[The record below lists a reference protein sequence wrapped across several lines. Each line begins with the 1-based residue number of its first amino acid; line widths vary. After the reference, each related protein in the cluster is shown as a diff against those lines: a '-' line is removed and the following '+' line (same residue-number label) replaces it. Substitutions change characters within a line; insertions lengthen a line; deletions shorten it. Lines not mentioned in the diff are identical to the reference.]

1 MATNKLLSFM
11 KLIGMTFIMTII
23 TLPAN
28 AQFLRTSYFMEGTHY
43 RQQLNPALTPTKG
56 FINLPVIGAV
66 NATVGS
72 TSLGY
77 QDIIDIIDDGG
88 DFYTKPDFMNRLK
101 DNNTLNVNFSTEIL
115 SAGWYKGKNFWSF
128 NIGLRTDIGANLT
141 KSMFT
146 FLNQMETIEDNWRN
160 SNYDIS
166 GQQLNINAY
175 TEIGLG
181 LSRQIN
187 SRLTVGAR
195 VKALLGIGN
204 MELKLNRI
212 AMSANLPTDQQINE
226 WSNDSYWSGSLGEIE
241 TKAKDLKAKFDNYHA
256 NLTVG
261 AELKSSFKGLE
272 LKEEEG
278 KDYVTDFD
286 FDSGNLGIAGYGF
299 GIDLGASY
307 KILDN
312 LTVSASILDLGFIS
326 WSKSSTKIAS
336 ANPDPIN
343 IKGSTYADMI
353 NITDP
358 QNSVKGALNQL
369 QNDTENYMDLVTQ
382 GDVLNYDMLQLEVG
396 EAKESRKSR
405 LASTLVLGAEYGFFN
420 NKLAVGVLSTTRFVQ
435 PDALTELTLSANY
448 RPKSWFNVALSY
460 SAIQSAGKSFGLGLK
475 LGPIFLGTDY
485 MFLGKNSNSVNG
497 FIGVSIPLNKRKA
510 AVKRQLFY
518 YSFSNSPIK
527 KLVSAF
533 NNLTFLILPHSS
545 ASDRT

>member
-1 MATNKLLSFM
+1 MATNKLLWSSKIIGVFFM
-11 KLIGMTFIMTII
+11 MLVC
-23 TLPAN
+23 TLSAN

-56 FINLPVIGAV
+56 YFNLPVIGAV

-77 QDIIDIIDDGG
+77 QDIIDIIDDGD

-101 DNNTLNVNFSTEIL
+101 DNNKLNVNFSTEIL

-141 KSMFT
+141 KNMFT
-146 FLNQMETIEDNWRN
+146 FLNEMETVEENWRN

-204 MELKLNRI
+204 MELKLNRV
-212 AMSANLPTDQQINE
+212 AMSANLPSDQQINQ
-226 WSNDSYWSGSLGEIE
+226 WSSESYWNSMTPSQAAQAAQEL
-241 TKAKDLKAKFDNYHA
+241 KDKFNNYHA

-272 LKEEEG
+272 LQEEEG

-286 FDSGNLGIAGYGF
+286 FDSGKLGIAGYGF

-312 LTVSASILDLGFIS
+312 LTVSASVLDLGFIS

-336 ANPDPIN
+336 ANPDPID
-343 IKGSTYADMI
+343 IKGSTYANMV
-353 NITDP
+353 DP
-358 QNSVKGALNQL
+358 NNPNTVMNAVNQL
-369 QNDTENYMDLVTQ
+369 QNDAQGYMDRVTN
-382 GDVLNYDMLQLEVG
+382 GDVLDYDMLQLEVSD
-396 EAKESRKSR
+396 AKESRKSR

-435 PDALTELTLSANY
+435 PDALTELTFSANY

-475 LGPIFLGTDY
+475 LGPLFVGTDY

-497 FIGVSIPLNKRKA
+497 FVGVSIPLGGRKA
-510 AVKRQLFY
+510 SKEG
-518 YSFSNSPIK
+518 
-527 KLVSAF
+527 
-533 NNLTFLILPHSS
+533 
-545 ASDRT
+545 

>member
-1 MATNKLLSFM
+1 MATNKLLWSS
-11 KLIGMTFIMTII
+11 KLIGVFFIMLVC
-23 TLPAN
+23 TLSAN

-56 FINLPVIGAV
+56 YFNLPVIGAV

-77 QDIIDIIDDGG
+77 QDIIDIIDDGD

-101 DNNTLNVNFSTEIL
+101 DNNKLNVNFSTEIL

-141 KSMFT
+141 KNMFT
-146 FLNQMETIEDNWRN
+146 FLNEMETVEENWRN

-204 MELKLNRI
+204 MELKLNRV
-212 AMSANLPTDQQINE
+212 AMSANLPSDQQINQ
-226 WSNDSYWSGSLGEIE
+226 WSSESYWNSMTPSQAAQAAQEL
-241 TKAKDLKAKFDNYHA
+241 KDKFNNYHA

-272 LKEEEG
+272 LQEEEG

-286 FDSGNLGIAGYGF
+286 FDSGKLGIAGYGF

-312 LTVSASILDLGFIS
+312 LTVSASVLDLGFIS

-336 ANPDPIN
+336 ANPDPID
-343 IKGSTYADMI
+343 IKGSTYANMV
-353 NITDP
+353 DP
-358 QNSVKGALNQL
+358 NNPNTVMNAVNQL
-369 QNDTENYMDLVTQ
+369 QNDAQGYMDRVTN
-382 GDVLNYDMLQLEVG
+382 GDVLDYDMLQLEVSD
-396 EAKESRKSR
+396 AKESRKSR

-420 NKLAVGVLSTTRFVQ
+420 NKLAVGVQ
-435 PDALTELTLSANY
+435 PDALTELTFSANY

-475 LGPIFLGTDY
+475 LGPLFVGTDY

-497 FIGVSIPLNKRKA
+497 FVGVSIPLGGRKA
-510 AVKRQLFY
+510 SKEG
-518 YSFSNSPIK
+518 
-527 KLVSAF
+527 
-533 NNLTFLILPHSS
+533 
-545 ASDRT
+545 

>member
-1 MATNKLLSFM
+1 MATNKLLWST
-11 KLIGMTFIMTII
+11 KLIGVFFIMLVC
-23 TLPAN
+23 TLSAN

-56 FINLPVIGAV
+56 YFNLPVIGAV

-77 QDIIDIIDDGG
+77 QDIIDIIDDGD

-101 DNNTLNVNFSTEIL
+101 DNNKLNVNFSTEIL

-141 KSMFT
+141 KNMFT
-146 FLNQMETIEDNWRN
+146 FLNEMETVEENWRN

-204 MELKLNRI
+204 MELKLNRV
-212 AMSANLPTDQQINE
+212 AMSANLPSDQQINQ
-226 WSNDSYWSGSLGEIE
+226 WSSESYWNSMTPSQAAQAAQEL
-241 TKAKDLKAKFDNYHA
+241 KDKFNNYHA

-272 LKEEEG
+272 LQEEEG

-286 FDSGNLGIAGYGF
+286 FDSGKLGIAGYGF

-312 LTVSASILDLGFIS
+312 LTVSASVLDLGFIS

-336 ANPDPIN
+336 ANPDPID
-343 IKGSTYADMI
+343 IKGSTYANMV
-353 NITDP
+353 DP
-358 QNSVKGALNQL
+358 NNPNTVMNAVNQL
-369 QNDTENYMDLVTQ
+369 QNDAQGYMDRVTN
-382 GDVLNYDMLQLEVG
+382 GDVLDYDMLQLEVSD
-396 EAKESRKSR
+396 AKESRKSR
-405 LASTLVLGAEYGFFN
+405 LASILVLGAEYGFFN

-435 PDALTELTLSANY
+435 PDALTELTFSANY

-475 LGPIFLGTDY
+475 LGPLFVGTDY

-497 FIGVSIPLNKRKA
+497 FVGVSIPLGGRKA
-510 AVKRQLFY
+510 SKEG
-518 YSFSNSPIK
+518 
-527 KLVSAF
+527 
-533 NNLTFLILPHSS
+533 
-545 ASDRT
+545 

>member
-1 MATNKLLSFM
+1 
-11 KLIGMTFIMTII
+11 
-23 TLPAN
+23 
-28 AQFLRTSYFMEGTHY
+28 MEGTHY
-43 RQQLNPALTPTKG
+43 RKQLNPALTPTKG
-56 FINLPVIGAV
+56 YYNIPVIGAV

-77 QDIIDIIDDGG
+77 QDIIDIIDDGD

-101 DNNTLNVNFSTEIL
+101 DNNKLNVNFSTEIL

-141 KSMFT
+141 KNMFT
-146 FLNQMETIEDNWRN
+146 FLNEMETVEENWRN

-204 MELKLNRI
+204 MELKLNRV
-212 AMSANLPTDQQINE
+212 AMSANLPSDQQINQ
-226 WSNDSYWSGSLGEIE
+226 WSSESYWNSMTPSQAAQAAQEL
-241 TKAKDLKAKFDNYHA
+241 KDKFNNYHA

-272 LKEEEG
+272 LQEEEG

-286 FDSGNLGIAGYGF
+286 FDSGKLGIAGYGF

-312 LTVSASILDLGFIS
+312 LTVSASVLDLGFIS

-336 ANPDPIN
+336 ANPDPID
-343 IKGSTYADMI
+343 IKGSTYANMV
-353 NITDP
+353 DP
-358 QNSVKGALNQL
+358 NNPNTVMNAVNQL
-369 QNDTENYMDLVTQ
+369 QNDAQGYMDRVTN
-382 GDVLNYDMLQLEVG
+382 GDVLDYDMLQLEVSD
-396 EAKESRKSR
+396 AKESRKSR
-405 LASTLVLGAEYGFFN
+405 LASILVLGAEYGFFN

-435 PDALTELTLSANY
+435 PDALTELTFSANY

-475 LGPIFLGTDY
+475 LGPLFVGTDY

-497 FIGVSIPLNKRKA
+497 FVGVSIPLGGRKA
-510 AVKRQLFY
+510 SKEG
-518 YSFSNSPIK
+518 
-527 KLVSAF
+527 
-533 NNLTFLILPHSS
+533 
-545 ASDRT
+545 

>member
-1 MATNKLLSFM
+1 MATNKLLWSS
-11 KLIGMTFIMTII
+11 KLIGVFFIMLVC
-23 TLPAN
+23 TLSAN

-56 FINLPVIGAV
+56 YFNLPVIGAV

-77 QDIIDIIDDGG
+77 QDIIDIIDDGD

-101 DNNTLNVNFSTEIL
+101 DNNKLNVNFSTEIL

-141 KSMFT
+141 KNMFT
-146 FLNQMETIEDNWRN
+146 FLNEMETVEENWRN

-204 MELKLNRI
+204 MELKLNRV
-212 AMSANLPTDQQINE
+212 AMSANLPSDQQINQ
-226 WSNDSYWSGSLGEIE
+226 WSSESYWNSMTPSQAAQAAQEL
-241 TKAKDLKAKFDNYHA
+241 KDKFNNYHA

-272 LKEEEG
+272 LQEEEG

-286 FDSGNLGIAGYGF
+286 FDSGKLGIAGYGF

-312 LTVSASILDLGFIS
+312 LTVSASVLDLGFIS
-326 WSKSSTKIAS
+326 WSKSSTKIVS
-336 ANPDPIN
+336 ANPDPID
-343 IKGSTYADMI
+343 IKGSTYANMV
-353 NITDP
+353 DP
-358 QNSVKGALNQL
+358 NNPNTVMNAVNQL
-369 QNDTENYMDLVTQ
+369 QNDAQGYMDRVTN
-382 GDVLNYDMLQLEVG
+382 GDVLDYDMLQLEVSD
-396 EAKESRKSR
+396 AKESRKSR

-435 PDALTELTLSANY
+435 PDALTELTFSANY

-475 LGPIFLGTDY
+475 LGPLFVGTDY

-497 FIGVSIPLNKRKA
+497 FVGVSIPLGGRKA
-510 AVKRQLFY
+510 SKEG
-518 YSFSNSPIK
+518 
-527 KLVSAF
+527 
-533 NNLTFLILPHSS
+533 
-545 ASDRT
+545 

>member
-1 MATNKLLSFM
+1 MATNKLLWSS
-11 KLIGMTFIMTII
+11 KLIGVFFIMLVC
-23 TLPAN
+23 TLSAN

-56 FINLPVIGAV
+56 YFNLPVIGAV

-77 QDIIDIIDDGG
+77 QDIIDIIDDGD

-101 DNNTLNVNFSTEIL
+101 DNNKLNVNFSTEIL

-141 KSMFT
+141 KNMFT
-146 FLNQMETIEDNWRN
+146 FLNEMETVEENWRN

-204 MELKLNRI
+204 MELKLNRV
-212 AMSANLPTDQQINE
+212 AMSANLPSDQQINQ
-226 WSNDSYWSGSLGEIE
+226 WSSESYWNSMTPSQAAQAAQEL
-241 TKAKDLKAKFDNYHA
+241 KDKFNNYHA

-272 LKEEEG
+272 LQEEEG

-286 FDSGNLGIAGYGF
+286 FDSGKLGIAGYGF

-312 LTVSASILDLGFIS
+312 LTVSASVLDLGFIS

-336 ANPDPIN
+336 ANPDPID
-343 IKGSTYADMI
+343 IKGSTYANMV
-353 NITDP
+353 DP
-358 QNSVKGALNQL
+358 NNPNTVMNAVNQL
-369 QNDTENYMDLVTQ
+369 QNDAQGYMDRVTN
-382 GDVLNYDMLQLEVG
+382 GDVLDYDMLQLEVSD
-396 EAKESRKSR
+396 AKESRKSR
-405 LASTLVLGAEYGFFN
+405 LASILVLGAEYGFFN

-435 PDALTELTLSANY
+435 PDALTELTFSANY
-448 RPKSWFNVALSY
+448 RPKSWFNVAQLS
-460 SAIQSAGKSFGLGLK
+460 SQPVNL
-475 LGPIFLGTDY
+475 
-485 MFLGKNSNSVNG
+485 SVW
-497 FIGVSIPLNKRKA
+497 V
-510 AVKRQLFY
+510 
-518 YSFSNSPIK
+518 
-527 KLVSAF
+527 
-533 NNLTFLILPHSS
+533 
-545 ASDRT
+545 

>member
-1 MATNKLLSFM
+1 
-11 KLIGMTFIMTII
+11 
-23 TLPAN
+23 
-28 AQFLRTSYFMEGTHY
+28 
-43 RQQLNPALTPTKG
+43 
-56 FINLPVIGAV
+56 
-66 NATVGS
+66 
-72 TSLGY
+72 
-77 QDIIDIIDDGG
+77 IIDNGN
-88 DFYTKPDFMNRLK
+88 DFYKSTDFMNRLK
-101 DNNTLNVNFSTEIL
+101 DNNKLNVNFSTEIL

-146 FLNQMETIEDNWRN
+146 FLNEMDGIEDNWRN

-175 TEIGLG
+175 TEVGLG

-204 MELKLNRI
+204 MELKLNNV
-212 AMSANLPTDQQINE
+212 AMSAKLPSDAEIAK
-226 WSNDSYWSGSLGEIE
+226 WSSESYWNSMSPSEAI
-241 TKAKDLKAKFDNYHA
+241 KAAQELKTKFDNYHA

-272 LKEEEG
+272 LQQEG

-286 FDSGNLGIAGYGF
+286 FDSGKLGIAGYGF

-312 LTVSASILDLGFIS
+312 LTVSASVLDLGFIS
-326 WSKSSTKIAS
+326 WSKSSTKIAA
-336 ANPDPIN
+336 ANPEPID
-343 IKGSTYADMI
+343 IKGSTYANMV
-353 NITDP
+353 DP
-358 QNSVKGALNQL
+358 NNPETVMGAVNQL
-369 QNDTENYMDLVTQ
+369 QNDAQGYMNRVTN
-382 GDVLNYDMLQLEVG
+382 GDVLDYDMLQLEVG
-396 EAKESRKSR
+396 DAKESRKSR

-435 PDALTELTLSANY
+435 PDALTELTFSANY

-475 LGPIFLGTDY
+475 LGPVFVGTDY

-497 FIGVSIPLNKRKA
+497 FVGVSIPLGGRKVNKEG
-510 AVKRQLFY
+510 
-518 YSFSNSPIK
+518 
-527 KLVSAF
+527 
-533 NNLTFLILPHSS
+533 
-545 ASDRT
+545 

>member
-1 MATNKLLSFM
+1 MATNKLLWSS
-11 KLIGMTFIMTII
+11 KLIGVFFIMLVC
-23 TLPAN
+23 TLSAN

-43 RQQLNPALTPTKG
+43 RQLLNPALTPTKG
-56 FINLPVIGAV
+56 YFNLPVSGAV

-77 QDIIDIIDDGG
+77 QDIIDIIDDGD

-101 DNNTLNVNFSTEIL
+101 DNNKLNVNFSTEIL

-141 KSMFT
+141 KNMFT
-146 FLNQMETIEDNWRN
+146 FLNEMESVEENWRN

-204 MELKLNRI
+204 MELKLNRV
-212 AMSANLPTDQQINE
+212 AMSANLPSDQQINQ
-226 WSNDSYWSGSLGEIE
+226 WSSESYWNSMTPSQAAQAAQEL
-241 TKAKDLKAKFDNYHA
+241 KDKFNNYHA

-272 LKEEEG
+272 LQEEEG

-286 FDSGNLGIAGYGF
+286 FDSGKLGIAGYGF

-312 LTVSASILDLGFIS
+312 LTVSASVLDLGFIS

-336 ANPDPIN
+336 ANPDPID
-343 IKGSTYADMI
+343 IKGSTYANMV
-353 NITDP
+353 DP
-358 QNSVKGALNQL
+358 NNPNTVMNAVNQL
-369 QNDTENYMDLVTQ
+369 QNDAQGYIDRVTN
-382 GDVLNYDMLQLEVG
+382 GDVLDYDMLQLEVSD
-396 EAKESRKSR
+396 AKESRKSR
-405 LASTLVLGAEYGFFN
+405 LASIIVLGADYGFVN
-420 NKLAVGVLSTTRFVQ
+420 CLLAVGVL
-435 PDALTELTLSANY
+435 
-448 RPKSWFNVALSY
+448 
-460 SAIQSAGKSFGLGLK
+460 
-475 LGPIFLGTDY
+475 
-485 MFLGKNSNSVNG
+485 
-497 FIGVSIPLNKRKA
+497 
-510 AVKRQLFY
+510 
-518 YSFSNSPIK
+518 
-527 KLVSAF
+527 
-533 NNLTFLILPHSS
+533 
-545 ASDRT
+545 

>member
-1 MATNKLLSFM
+1 MATNKLLWSS
-11 KLIGMTFIMTII
+11 KLIGVFFIMLVC
-23 TLPAN
+23 TLSAN

-56 FINLPVIGAV
+56 YFNLPVIGAV

-77 QDIIDIIDDGG
+77 QDIIDIIDDGD
-88 DFYTKPDFMNRLK
+88 DFYTKPNFMNRLK
-101 DNNTLNVNFSTEIL
+101 DNNKLNVNFSTEIL

-141 KSMFT
+141 KNMFT
-146 FLNQMETIEDNWRN
+146 FLNEMETVEENWRN

-204 MELKLNRI
+204 MELKLNRV
-212 AMSANLPTDQQINE
+212 AMSANLPSDQQINQ
-226 WSNDSYWSGSLGEIE
+226 WSSESYWNSMTPSQAAQAAQEL
-241 TKAKDLKAKFDNYHA
+241 KDKFNNYHA

-272 LKEEEG
+272 LQEEEG

-286 FDSGNLGIAGYGF
+286 FDSGKLGIAGYGF

-312 LTVSASILDLGFIS
+312 LTVSASVLDLGFIS

-336 ANPDPIN
+336 ANPDPID
-343 IKGSTYADMI
+343 IKGSTYANMV
-353 NITDP
+353 DP
-358 QNSVKGALNQL
+358 NNPNTVMNAVNQL
-369 QNDTENYMDLVTQ
+369 QNDAQGYMDRVTN
-382 GDVLNYDMLQLEVG
+382 GDVLDYDMLQLEVSD
-396 EAKESRKSR
+396 AKESRKSR

-435 PDALTELTLSANY
+435 PDALTELTFSANY

-475 LGPIFLGTDY
+475 LGPLFVGTDY

-497 FIGVSIPLNKRKA
+497 FVGVSIPLGGRKA
-510 AVKRQLFY
+510 SKEG
-518 YSFSNSPIK
+518 
-527 KLVSAF
+527 
-533 NNLTFLILPHSS
+533 
-545 ASDRT
+545 

>member
-1 MATNKLLSFM
+1 MATNKLLWSS
-11 KLIGMTFIMTII
+11 KIIGVFFIMLVC
-23 TLPAN
+23 TLSAN

-56 FINLPVIGAV
+56 YFNLPVIGAV

-77 QDIIDIIDDGG
+77 QDIIDIIDDGD

-101 DNNTLNVNFSTEIL
+101 DNNKLNVNFSTEIL

-141 KSMFT
+141 KNMFT
-146 FLNQMETIEDNWRN
+146 FLNEMETVEENWRN

-204 MELKLNRI
+204 MELKLNRV
-212 AMSANLPTDQQINE
+212 AMSANLPSDQQINQ
-226 WSNDSYWSGSLGEIE
+226 WSSESYWNSMTPSQAAQAAQEL
-241 TKAKDLKAKFDNYHA
+241 KDKFNNYHA

-272 LKEEEG
+272 LQEEEG

-286 FDSGNLGIAGYGF
+286 FDSGKLGIAGYGF

-312 LTVSASILDLGFIS
+312 LTVSASVLDLGFIS

-336 ANPDPIN
+336 ANPDPID
-343 IKGSTYADMI
+343 IKGSTYANMV
-353 NITDP
+353 DP
-358 QNSVKGALNQL
+358 NNPNTVMNAVNQL
-369 QNDTENYMDLVTQ
+369 QNDAQGYMDRVTN
-382 GDVLNYDMLQLEVG
+382 GDVLDYDMLQLEVG
-396 EAKESRKSR
+396 DAKESRKSR

-435 PDALTELTLSANY
+435 PDALTELTFSANY

-475 LGPIFLGTDY
+475 LGPLFVGTDY

-497 FIGVSIPLNKRKA
+497 FVGVSIPLGGRKA
-510 AVKRQLFY
+510 SKEG
-518 YSFSNSPIK
+518 
-527 KLVSAF
+527 
-533 NNLTFLILPHSS
+533 
-545 ASDRT
+545 

>member
-1 MATNKLLSFM
+1 MAMIS
-11 KLIGMTFIMTII
+11 
-23 TLPAN
+23 
-28 AQFLRTSYFMEGTHY
+28 
-43 RQQLNPALTPTKG
+43 TP
-56 FINLPVIGAV
+56 N
-66 NATVGS
+66 
-72 TSLGY
+72 
-77 QDIIDIIDDGG
+77 
-88 DFYTKPDFMNRLK
+88 PDFMNRLK
-101 DNNTLNVNFSTEIL
+101 DNNKLNVNFSTEIL

-141 KSMFT
+141 KNMFT
-146 FLNQMETIEDNWRN
+146 FLNEMETVEENWRN

-204 MELKLNRI
+204 MELKLNRV
-212 AMSANLPTDQQINE
+212 AMSANLPSDQQINQ
-226 WSNDSYWSGSLGEIE
+226 WSSESYWNSMTPSQAAQAAQEL
-241 TKAKDLKAKFDNYHA
+241 KDKFNNYHA

-272 LKEEEG
+272 LQEEEG

-286 FDSGNLGIAGYGF
+286 FDSGKLGIAGYGF

-312 LTVSASILDLGFIS
+312 LTVSASVLDLGFIS

-336 ANPDPIN
+336 ANPDPID
-343 IKGSTYADMI
+343 IKGSTYANMV
-353 NITDP
+353 DP
-358 QNSVKGALNQL
+358 NNPNTVMNAVNQL
-369 QNDTENYMDLVTQ
+369 QNDAQGYMDRVTN
-382 GDVLNYDMLQLEVG
+382 GDVLDYDMLQLEVSD
-396 EAKESRKSR
+396 AKESRKSR
-405 LASTLVLGAEYGFFN
+405 LASILVLGAEYGFFN

-435 PDALTELTLSANY
+435 PDALTELTFSANY

-475 LGPIFLGTDY
+475 LGPLFVGTDY

-497 FIGVSIPLNKRKA
+497 FVGVSIPLGGRKA
-510 AVKRQLFY
+510 SKEG
-518 YSFSNSPIK
+518 
-527 KLVSAF
+527 
-533 NNLTFLILPHSS
+533 
-545 ASDRT
+545 

>member
-1 MATNKLLSFM
+1 M
-11 KLIGMTFIMTII
+11 
-23 TLPAN
+23 
-28 AQFLRTSYFMEGTHY
+28 
-43 RQQLNPALTPTKG
+43 
-56 FINLPVIGAV
+56 
-66 NATVGS
+66 
-72 TSLGY
+72 
-77 QDIIDIIDDGG
+77 
-88 DFYTKPDFMNRLK
+88 
-101 DNNTLNVNFSTEIL
+101 NFSTEIL

-141 KSMFT
+141 KNMFT
-146 FLNQMETIEDNWRN
+146 FLNEMETVEENWRN

-166 GQQLNINAY
+166 GQRLNINAY
-175 TEIGLG
+175 TEVGLG

-204 MELKLNRI
+204 MELKLNKV
-212 AMSANLPTDQQINE
+212 AMNANLPNDAEITK
-226 WSNDSYWSGSLGEIE
+226 WSSESYWSSMTPSQAAQAAQEL
-241 TKAKDLKAKFDNYHA
+241 KDKFNNYHA

-286 FDSGNLGIAGYGF
+286 FDSGKLGIAGYGF

-312 LTVSASILDLGFIS
+312 LTVSASVLDLGFIS

-336 ANPDPIN
+336 ANPDPID
-343 IKGSTYADMI
+343 IKGSTYANMV
-353 NITDP
+353 NPNDP
-358 QNSVKGALNQL
+358 NTVMNAVNQL
-369 QNDTENYMDLVTQ
+369 QNDAQGYMDRVTN
-382 GDVLNYDMLQLEVG
+382 GDVLDYDMLQLEVG
-396 EAKESRKSR
+396 DAKESRKSR

-435 PDALTELTLSANY
+435 PDALTELTFSANY

-475 LGPIFLGTDY
+475 LGPVFVGTDY

-497 FIGVSIPLNKRKA
+497 FVGVSIPLGGRKA
-510 AVKRQLFY
+510 NKEG
-518 YSFSNSPIK
+518 
-527 KLVSAF
+527 
-533 NNLTFLILPHSS
+533 
-545 ASDRT
+545 

>member
-1 MATNKLLSFM
+1 MATNKLLWSS
-11 KLIGMTFIMTII
+11 KLIGVFFIMLVC
-23 TLPAN
+23 TLSAN

-56 FINLPVIGAV
+56 YFNLPVIGAV

-77 QDIIDIIDDGG
+77 QDIIDIIDDGD

-101 DNNTLNVNFSTEIL
+101 DNNKLNVNFSTEIL

-141 KSMFT
+141 KNMFT
-146 FLNQMETIEDNWRN
+146 FLNEMETVEENWRN

-204 MELKLNRI
+204 MELKLNRV
-212 AMSANLPTDQQINE
+212 AMSANLPSDQQINQ
-226 WSNDSYWSGSLGEIE
+226 WSSESYWNSMTPSQAAQAAQEL
-241 TKAKDLKAKFDNYHA
+241 KDKFNNYHA

-272 LKEEEG
+272 LQEEEG

-286 FDSGNLGIAGYGF
+286 FDSGKLGIAGYGF

-312 LTVSASILDLGFIS
+312 LTVSASVLDLGFIS

-336 ANPDPIN
+336 ANPDPID
-343 IKGSTYADMI
+343 IKGSTYANMV
-353 NITDP
+353 DP
-358 QNSVKGALNQL
+358 NNPNTVMNAVNQL
-369 QNDTENYMDLVTQ
+369 QNDAQGYMDRVTN
-382 GDVLNYDMLQLEVG
+382 GDVLDYDMLQLEVSD
-396 EAKESRKSR
+396 AKESRKSR

-435 PDALTELTLSANY
+435 PDALTELTFSANY

-475 LGPIFLGTDY
+475 LGPLFVGTDY

-497 FIGVSIPLNKRKA
+497 FVGVSIPLGGRKA
-510 AVKRQLFY
+510 SK
-518 YSFSNSPIK
+518 
-527 KLVSAF
+527 
-533 NNLTFLILPHSS
+533 
-545 ASDRT
+545 DG

>member
-1 MATNKLLSFM
+1 M
-11 KLIGMTFIMTII
+11 
-23 TLPAN
+23 
-28 AQFLRTSYFMEGTHY
+28 
-43 RQQLNPALTPTKG
+43 
-56 FINLPVIGAV
+56 
-66 NATVGS
+66 
-72 TSLGY
+72 
-77 QDIIDIIDDGG
+77 
-88 DFYTKPDFMNRLK
+88 
-101 DNNTLNVNFSTEIL
+101 NFSTEIL

-141 KSMFT
+141 KNMFT
-146 FLNQMETIEDNWRN
+146 FLNEMETVEENWRN

-204 MELKLNRI
+204 MELKLNRV
-212 AMSANLPTDQQINE
+212 AMSANLPSDQQINQ
-226 WSNDSYWSGSLGEIE
+226 WSSESYWNSMTPSQAAQAAQEL
-241 TKAKDLKAKFDNYHA
+241 KDKFNNYHA

-272 LKEEEG
+272 LQEEEG

-286 FDSGNLGIAGYGF
+286 FDSGKLGIAGYGF

-312 LTVSASILDLGFIS
+312 LTVSASVLDLGFIS

-336 ANPDPIN
+336 ANPDPID
-343 IKGSTYADMI
+343 IKGSTYANMV
-353 NITDP
+353 DP
-358 QNSVKGALNQL
+358 NNPNTVMNAVNQL
-369 QNDTENYMDLVTQ
+369 QNDAQGYMDRVTN
-382 GDVLNYDMLQLEVG
+382 GDVLDYDMLQLEVSD
-396 EAKESRKSR
+396 AKESRKSR

-435 PDALTELTLSANY
+435 PDALTELTFSANY

-475 LGPIFLGTDY
+475 LGPLFVGTDY

-497 FIGVSIPLNKRKA
+497 FVGVSIPLGGRKA
-510 AVKRQLFY
+510 SKEG
-518 YSFSNSPIK
+518 
-527 KLVSAF
+527 
-533 NNLTFLILPHSS
+533 
-545 ASDRT
+545 

>member
-1 MATNKLLSFM
+1 MATNKLLWSS
-11 KLIGMTFIMTII
+11 KLIGVFFIMLVC
-23 TLPAN
+23 TLSAN

-56 FINLPVIGAV
+56 YFNLPVIGAV

-77 QDIIDIIDDGG
+77 QDIIDIIDDGD

-101 DNNTLNVNFSTEIL
+101 DNNKLNVNFSTEIL

-141 KSMFT
+141 KNMFT
-146 FLNQMETIEDNWRN
+146 FLNEMETVEENWRN

-204 MELKLNRI
+204 MELKLNRV
-212 AMSANLPTDQQINE
+212 AMSANLPSDQQINQ
-226 WSNDSYWSGSLGEIE
+226 WSSESYWNSMTPSQAAQAAQEL
-241 TKAKDLKAKFDNYHA
+241 KDKFNNYHA

-272 LKEEEG
+272 LQEEEG

-286 FDSGNLGIAGYGF
+286 FDSGKLGIAGYGF

-312 LTVSASILDLGFIS
+312 LTVSASVLDLGFIS

-336 ANPDPIN
+336 ANPDPID
-343 IKGSTYADMI
+343 IKGSTYANMV
-353 NITDP
+353 DP
-358 QNSVKGALNQL
+358 NNPNTVMNAVNQL
-369 QNDTENYMDLVTQ
+369 QNDAQGYMDRVTN
-382 GDVLNYDMLQLEVG
+382 GDVLDYDMLQLEVSD
-396 EAKESRKSR
+396 AKESRKSR
-405 LASTLVLGAEYGFFN
+405 LASILVLGAEYGFFN

-435 PDALTELTLSANY
+435 PDALTELTFSANY

-475 LGPIFLGTDY
+475 LGP
-485 MFLGKNSNSVNG
+485 
-497 FIGVSIPLNKRKA
+497 
-510 AVKRQLFY
+510 LF
-518 YSFSNSPIK
+518 
-527 KLVSAF
+527 V
-533 NNLTFLILPHSS
+533 
-545 ASDRT
+545 

>member
-1 MATNKLLSFM
+1 MATNKLLSST
-11 KLIGMTFIMTII
+11 KLIGVFFIMLVCA
-23 TLPAN
+23 LPAN

-56 FINLPVIGAV
+56 YFNLPVVGAV

-77 QDIIDIIDDGG
+77 QDIIDIIDDGD

-101 DNNTLNVNFSTEIL
+101 DNNKLNVNFSTEIL

-146 FLNQMETIEDNWRN
+146 FLNEMETVEENWRN

-204 MELKLNRI
+204 MELKLNRV
-212 AMSANLPTDQQINE
+212 AMSANLPSDQQINQ
-226 WSNDSYWSGSLGEIE
+226 WSSESYWNSMTPSQAAQAAQEL
-241 TKAKDLKAKFDNYHA
+241 KDKFNNYHA

-272 LKEEEG
+272 LQEEEG

-286 FDSGNLGIAGYGF
+286 FDSGKLGIAGYGF

-312 LTVSASILDLGFIS
+312 LTVSASVLDLGFIS

-336 ANPDPIN
+336 ANPDPID
-343 IKGSTYADMI
+343 IKGSTYANMV
-353 NITDP
+353 DP
-358 QNSVKGALNQL
+358 NNPNTVMNAVNQL
-369 QNDTENYMDLVTQ
+369 QNDAQGYMDRVTN
-382 GDVLNYDMLQLEVG
+382 GDVLDYDMLQLEVSD
-396 EAKESRKSR
+396 AKESRKSR
-405 LASTLVLGAEYGFFN
+405 LASILVLGAEYGFFN

-435 PDALTELTLSANY
+435 PDALTELTFSANY

-475 LGPIFLGTDY
+475 LGPLFVGTDY

-497 FIGVSIPLNKRKA
+497 FVGVSIPLGGRKA
-510 AVKRQLFY
+510 SKEG
-518 YSFSNSPIK
+518 
-527 KLVSAF
+527 
-533 NNLTFLILPHSS
+533 
-545 ASDRT
+545 

>member
-1 MATNKLLSFM
+1 MATNKLLWSS
-11 KLIGMTFIMTII
+11 KLIGVFFIMLVC
-23 TLPAN
+23 TLSAN

-56 FINLPVIGAV
+56 YFNLPVIGAV

-77 QDIIDIIDDGG
+77 QDIIDIIDDGD

-101 DNNTLNVNFSTEIL
+101 DNNKLNVNFSTEIL

-141 KSMFT
+141 KNMFT
-146 FLNQMETIEDNWRN
+146 FLNEMETVEENWRN

-204 MELKLNRI
+204 MELKLNRV
-212 AMSANLPTDQQINE
+212 AMSANLPSDQQINQ
-226 WSNDSYWSGSLGEIE
+226 WSSESYWNSMTPSQAAQAAQEL
-241 TKAKDLKAKFDNYHA
+241 KDKFNNYHA

-272 LKEEEG
+272 LQEEEG

-286 FDSGNLGIAGYGF
+286 FDSGKLGIAGYGF

-312 LTVSASILDLGFIS
+312 LTVSASVLDLGFIS

-336 ANPDPIN
+336 ANPIRLD
-343 IKGSTYADMI
+343 IKGSTYANMV
-353 NITDP
+353 DP
-358 QNSVKGALNQL
+358 NNPNTVMNAVNQL
-369 QNDTENYMDLVTQ
+369 QNDAQGYMDRVTN
-382 GDVLNYDMLQLEVG
+382 GDVLDYDMLQLEVSD
-396 EAKESRKSR
+396 AKESRKSR

-435 PDALTELTLSANY
+435 PDALTELTFSANY

-475 LGPIFLGTDY
+475 LGPLFVGTDY

-497 FIGVSIPLNKRKA
+497 FVGVSIPLGGRKA
-510 AVKRQLFY
+510 SKEG
-518 YSFSNSPIK
+518 
-527 KLVSAF
+527 
-533 NNLTFLILPHSS
+533 
-545 ASDRT
+545 

>member
-1 MATNKLLSFM
+1 MATNKLLWSSKIIGVFFM
-11 KLIGMTFIMTII
+11 MLIC
-23 TLPAN
+23 TLSAN

-56 FINLPVIGAV
+56 YFNLPVIGAV

-77 QDIIDIIDDGG
+77 QDIIDIIDDGD

-101 DNNTLNVNFSTEIL
+101 DNNKLNVNFSTEIL

-141 KSMFT
+141 KNMFT
-146 FLNQMETIEDNWRN
+146 FLNEMETVEENWRN

-204 MELKLNRI
+204 MELKLNRV
-212 AMSANLPTDQQINE
+212 AMSANLPSDQQINQ
-226 WSNDSYWSGSLGEIE
+226 WSSESYWNSMTPSQAAQAAQEL
-241 TKAKDLKAKFDNYHA
+241 KDKFNNYHA

-272 LKEEEG
+272 LQEEEG

-286 FDSGNLGIAGYGF
+286 FDSGKLGIAGYGF

-312 LTVSASILDLGFIS
+312 LTVSASVLDLGFIS

-336 ANPDPIN
+336 ANPDPID
-343 IKGSTYADMI
+343 IKGSTYANMV
-353 NITDP
+353 DP
-358 QNSVKGALNQL
+358 NNPNTVMNAVNQL
-369 QNDTENYMDLVTQ
+369 QNDAQGYMDRVTN
-382 GDVLNYDMLQLEVG
+382 GDVLDYDMLQLEVSD
-396 EAKESRKSR
+396 AKESRKSR

-435 PDALTELTLSANY
+435 PDALTELTFSANY

-475 LGPIFLGTDY
+475 LGPLFVGTDY

-497 FIGVSIPLNKRKA
+497 FVGVSIPLGGRKA
-510 AVKRQLFY
+510 SKEG
-518 YSFSNSPIK
+518 
-527 KLVSAF
+527 
-533 NNLTFLILPHSS
+533 
-545 ASDRT
+545 

>member
-1 MATNKLLSFM
+1 MATNKLLWSS
-11 KLIGMTFIMTII
+11 KLIGVFFIMLVC
-23 TLPAN
+23 TLSAN

-56 FINLPVIGAV
+56 YFNLPVIGAV

-77 QDIIDIIDDGG
+77 QDIIDIIDDGD

-101 DNNTLNVNFSTEIL
+101 DNNKLNVNFSTEIL

-141 KSMFT
+141 KNMFT
-146 FLNQMETIEDNWRN
+146 FLNEMETVEENWRN

-204 MELKLNRI
+204 MELKLNRV
-212 AMSANLPTDQQINE
+212 AMSANLPSDQQINQ
-226 WSNDSYWSGSLGEIE
+226 WSSESYWNSMTPSQAAQAAQEL
-241 TKAKDLKAKFDNYHA
+241 KDKFNNYHA

-272 LKEEEG
+272 LQEEEG

-286 FDSGNLGIAGYGF
+286 FDSGKLGIAGYGF

-312 LTVSASILDLGFIS
+312 LTVSASVLDLGFIS

-336 ANPDPIN
+336 ANPDPID
-343 IKGSTYADMI
+343 IKGSTYANMV
-353 NITDP
+353 DP
-358 QNSVKGALNQL
+358 NNPNTVMNAVNQL
-369 QNDTENYMDLVTQ
+369 QNDAQGYMDRVTN
-382 GDVLNYDMLQLEVG
+382 GDVLDYDMLQLEVG
-396 EAKESRKSR
+396 DAKESRKSR
-405 LASTLVLGAEYGFFN
+405 LASILVLGAEYGFFN

-435 PDALTELTLSANY
+435 PDALTELTFSANY

-475 LGPIFLGTDY
+475 LGPLFVGTDY

-497 FIGVSIPLNKRKA
+497 FVGVSIPLGGRKA
-510 AVKRQLFY
+510 SKEG
-518 YSFSNSPIK
+518 
-527 KLVSAF
+527 
-533 NNLTFLILPHSS
+533 
-545 ASDRT
+545 

>member
-1 MATNKLLSFM
+1 MATNKLLWSS
-11 KLIGMTFIMTII
+11 KLIGVFFIMLVC
-23 TLPAN
+23 TLSAN

-56 FINLPVIGAV
+56 YFNLPVIGAV

-77 QDIIDIIDDGG
+77 QDIIDIIDDGD

-101 DNNTLNVNFSTEIL
+101 DNNKLNVNFSTEIL

-141 KSMFT
+141 KNMFT
-146 FLNQMETIEDNWRN
+146 FLNEMETVEENWRN

-204 MELKLNRI
+204 MELKLNRV
-212 AMSANLPTDQQINE
+212 AMSANLPSDQQINQ
-226 WSNDSYWSGSLGEIE
+226 WSSESYWNSMTPSQAAQAAQEL
-241 TKAKDLKAKFDNYHA
+241 KDKFNNYHA

-272 LKEEEG
+272 LQEEEG

-286 FDSGNLGIAGYGF
+286 FDSGKLGIAGYGF

-312 LTVSASILDLGFIS
+312 LTVSASVLDLGFIS

-336 ANPDPIN
+336 ANPDPID
-343 IKGSTYADMI
+343 IKGSTYANMV
-353 NITDP
+353 DP
-358 QNSVKGALNQL
+358 NNPNTVMNAVNQL
-369 QNDTENYMDLVTQ
+369 QNDAQGYMDRVTN
-382 GDVLNYDMLQLEVG
+382 GDVLDYDMLQLEVSD
-396 EAKESRKSR
+396 AKESRKSR

-420 NKLAVGVLSTTRFVQ
+420 NKLAVGVLSTTRLVQ
-435 PDALTELTLSANY
+435 PDALTELTFSANY

-475 LGPIFLGTDY
+475 LGPLFVGTDY

-497 FIGVSIPLNKRKA
+497 FVGVSIPLGGRKA
-510 AVKRQLFY
+510 SKEG
-518 YSFSNSPIK
+518 
-527 KLVSAF
+527 
-533 NNLTFLILPHSS
+533 
-545 ASDRT
+545 

>member
-1 MATNKLLSFM
+1 MATNKLLWSS
-11 KLIGMTFIMTII
+11 KLIGVFFIMLVC
-23 TLPAN
+23 TLSAN

-56 FINLPVIGAV
+56 YFNLPVIGAV

-77 QDIIDIIDDGG
+77 QDIIDIIDDGD

-101 DNNTLNVNFSTEIL
+101 DNNKLNVNFSTEIL

-141 KSMFT
+141 KNMFT
-146 FLNQMETIEDNWRN
+146 FLNEMETVEENWRN

-204 MELKLNRI
+204 MELKLNRV
-212 AMSANLPTDQQINE
+212 AMSANLPSDQQINQ
-226 WSNDSYWSGSLGEIE
+226 WSSESYWNSMTPSQAAQAAQEL
-241 TKAKDLKAKFDNYHA
+241 KDKFNNYHA

-272 LKEEEG
+272 LQEEEG

-286 FDSGNLGIAGYGF
+286 FDSGKLGIAGYGF

-312 LTVSASILDLGFIS
+312 LTVSASVLDLGFIS

-336 ANPDPIN
+336 ANPDPID
-343 IKGSTYADMI
+343 IKGSTYANMV
-353 NITDP
+353 DP
-358 QNSVKGALNQL
+358 NNPNTVMNAVNQL
-369 QNDTENYMDLVTQ
+369 QNNAQGYMDRVTN
-382 GDVLNYDMLQLEVG
+382 GDVLDYDMLQLEVSD
-396 EAKESRKSR
+396 AKESRKSR
-405 LASTLVLGAEYGFFN
+405 LASILVLGAEYGFFN

-435 PDALTELTLSANY
+435 PDALTELTFSANY

-475 LGPIFLGTDY
+475 LGPLFVGTDY

-497 FIGVSIPLNKRKA
+497 FVGVSLSRWAEEKQ
-510 AVKRQLFY
+510 VKKDKVF
-518 YSFSNSPIK
+518 
-527 KLVSAF
+527 
-533 NNLTFLILPHSS
+533 
-545 ASDRT
+545 

>member
-1 MATNKLLSFM
+1 MATNKLLWAS
-11 KLIGMTFIMTII
+11 KLIGVFFIMLVC
-23 TLPAN
+23 TLSAN

-56 FINLPVIGAV
+56 YFNLPVIGAV

-77 QDIIDIIDDGG
+77 QDIIDIIDDGD

-101 DNNTLNVNFSTEIL
+101 DNNKLNVNFSTEIL

-141 KSMFT
+141 KNMFN

-204 MELKLNRI
+204 MELKLNRV
-212 AMSANLPTDQQINE
+212 AMSANLPSDQQINQ
-226 WSNDSYWSGSLGEIE
+226 WSSESYWNSMTPSQAAQAAQEL
-241 TKAKDLKAKFDNYHA
+241 KDKFNNYHA

-272 LKEEEG
+272 LQEEEG

-286 FDSGNLGIAGYGF
+286 FDSGKLGIAGYGF

-312 LTVSASILDLGFIS
+312 LTVSASVLDLGFIS

-336 ANPDPIN
+336 ANPDPID
-343 IKGSTYADMI
+343 IKGSTYANMV
-353 NITDP
+353 DP
-358 QNSVKGALNQL
+358 NNPNTVMNAVNQL
-369 QNDTENYMDLVTQ
+369 QNDAQGYMDRVTN
-382 GDVLNYDMLQLEVG
+382 GDVLDYDMLQLEVSD
-396 EAKESRKSR
+396 AKESRKSR

-435 PDALTELTLSANY
+435 PDALTELTFSANY

-475 LGPIFLGTDY
+475 LGPLFVGTDY

-497 FIGVSIPLNKRKA
+497 FVGVSIPLGGRKA
-510 AVKRQLFY
+510 SKEG
-518 YSFSNSPIK
+518 
-527 KLVSAF
+527 
-533 NNLTFLILPHSS
+533 
-545 ASDRT
+545 

>member
-1 MATNKLLSFM
+1 MATNKLLWSS
-11 KLIGMTFIMTII
+11 KLIGVFFIMLVC
-23 TLPAN
+23 TLSAN

-56 FINLPVIGAV
+56 YFNLPVIGAV

-77 QDIIDIIDDGG
+77 QDIIDIIDDGD

-101 DNNTLNVNFSTEIL
+101 DNNKLNVNFSTEIL

-141 KSMFT
+141 KNMFT
-146 FLNQMETIEDNWRN
+146 FLNEMETVEENWRN

-204 MELKLNRI
+204 MELKLNRV
-212 AMSANLPTDQQINE
+212 AMSANLPSDQQINQ
-226 WSNDSYWSGSLGEIE
+226 WSSESYWNSMTPSQAAQAAQEL
-241 TKAKDLKAKFDNYHA
+241 KDKFNNYHA

-272 LKEEEG
+272 LQEEEG

-286 FDSGNLGIAGYGF
+286 FDSGKLGIAGYGF

-312 LTVSASILDLGFIS
+312 LTVSASVLDLGFIS

-336 ANPDPIN
+336 ANPDPID
-343 IKGSTYADMI
+343 IKGSTYANMV
-353 NITDP
+353 DP
-358 QNSVKGALNQL
+358 NNPNTVMNAVNQL
-369 QNDTENYMDLVTQ
+369 QNDAQGYMDRVTN
-382 GDVLNYDMLQLEVG
+382 GDVLDYDMLQLEVSD
-396 EAKESRKSR
+396 AKESRKSR

-435 PDALTELTLSANY
+435 PDALTELTFSANY

-475 LGPIFLGTDY
+475 LR
-485 MFLGKNSNSVNG
+485 SSVCRN
-497 FIGVSIPLNKRKA
+497 
-510 AVKRQLFY
+510 
-518 YSFSNSPIK
+518 
-527 KLVSAF
+527 
-533 NNLTFLILPHSS
+533 
-545 ASDRT
+545 